1 MRGGGGGGNA
11 SSSADVLQANNKS
24 NKRVHY
30 CRHAWVSFQVGE
42 CIHMSAI
49 NYMAASANAS
59 VYVCVGPNRLGG
71 HTYITLL
78 LWKAGGSSIEYGIAE
93 KLS

>member
-1 MRGGGGGGNA
+1 
-11 SSSADVLQANNKS
+11 
-24 NKRVHY
+24 
-30 CRHAWVSFQVGE
+30 
-42 CIHMSAI
+42 MSAI

-59 VYVCVGPNRLGG
+59 VCVCVGPNRLGG
-71 HTYITLL
+71 HAYITLL